1 MLSNSAALDE
11 KDISF
16 SISDLAR
23 EFGVTTRAIRFYEDE
38 GLLSPGRSGRQR
50 VYTSRDHVRLKLI
63 VRGKRLGFS
72 LSEVREIIEM
82 YDLDPGESGQLRY
95 FLEQI
100 KKRREALQQQRHD
113 IELTLGELD
122 SIESECKH
130 RLSALS

>member
-1 MLSNSAALDE
+1 MLPNSAALDE

-113 IELTLGELD
+113 IELTLDELD

>member
-82 YDLDPGESGQLRY
+82 YDLDSGESGQLRY

-100 KKRREALQQQRHD
+100 KNRREVLKQQRHD
-113 IELTLGELD
+113 IELTLDELD

>member
-1 MLSNSAALDE
+1 MLPNSAALDE

-113 IELTLGELD
+113 IELTLDELD
-122 SIESECKH
+122 SIES
-130 RLSALS
+130 

>member
-82 YDLDPGESGQLRY
+82 YDLDSGESGQLRY

>member
-82 YDLDPGESGQLRY
+82 YDLDSGESGQLRY

-113 IELTLGELD
+113 IELTLDELD

>member
-1 MLSNSAALDE
+1 MLSISAALDE

-113 IELTLGELD
+113 IELTLDELD

>member
-113 IELTLGELD
+113 IELTLDELD

>member
-1 MLSNSAALDE
+1 MFNF
-11 KDISF
+11 IF
-16 SISDLAR
+16 DL
-23 EFGVTTRAIRFYEDE
+23 
-38 GLLSPGRSGRQR
+38 LLNFFVLQLFVS
-50 VYTSRDHVRLKLI
+50 LKL
-63 VRGKRLGFS
+63 LS

-82 YDLDPGESGQLRY
+82 YDLDSGENGQLRY

-100 KKRREALQQQRHD
+100 KKRREALQQQRYD

>member
-11 KDISF
+11 QDVSF

-82 YDLDPGESGQLRY
+82 YDLDSGESGQLRY

-100 KKRREALQQQRHD
+100 KNRREALKQQRHD
-113 IELTLGELD
+113 IELTLDELD

>member
-113 IELTLGELD
+113 IELTLDELD
-122 SIESECKH
+122 FIESECKH

>member
-11 KDISF
+11 KDVSF

-63 VRGKRLGFS
+63 VRGKRRGFS
-72 LSEVREIIEM
+72 LNEVREIIEM
-82 YDLDPGESGQLRY
+82 YDLDSGESGQLRY

-100 KKRREALQQQRHD
+100 KNRREALKQQRHD
-113 IELTLGELD
+113 IELTLDELD

>member
-1 MLSNSAALDE
+1 MLSISAALDE

-50 VYTSRDHVRLKLI
+50 VYTSRDHVSLKLI

-82 YDLDPGESGQLRY
+82 YDLDSGENGQLRY

-100 KKRREALQQQRHD
+100 KKRREALQQQRYD

>member
-23 EFGVTTRAIRFYEDE
+23 EFGVTTRAIRFYEYE

-82 YDLDPGESGQLRY
+82 YDLDSGESGQLRY

-100 KKRREALQQQRHD
+100 KNRREALKQQRHD
-113 IELTLGELD
+113 IELTLDELD

>member
-72 LSEVREIIEM
+72 LSE
-82 YDLDPGESGQLRY
+82 G
-95 FLEQI
+95 
-100 KKRREALQQQRHD
+100 
-113 IELTLGELD
+113 
-122 SIESECKH
+122 
-130 RLSALS
+130 

>member
-1 MLSNSAALDE
+1 MLSNSPALDE

-113 IELTLGELD
+113 IELTLDELD

>member
-82 YDLDPGESGQLRY
+82 YDLDSGENGQLRY

-100 KKRREALQQQRHD
+100 KKRREALQQQR
-113 IELTLGELD
+113 
-122 SIESECKH
+122 
-130 RLSALS
+130 

>member
-11 KDISF
+11 KDVSF

-82 YDLDPGESGQLRY
+82 YDLDSGESGQLRY

-100 KKRREALQQQRHD
+100 KNRREALKQQRHD
-113 IELTLGELD
+113 IELTLDELD

>member
-1 MLSNSAALDE
+1 MLSISAALDE

-82 YDLDPGESGQLRY
+82 YDLDSGENGQLRY

-100 KKRREALQQQRHD
+100 KKRREALQQQRYD

>member
-82 YDLDPGESGQLRY
+82 YDLDSGESGQLRY

-100 KKRREALQQQRHD
+100 KNRREALKQQRHD
-113 IELTLGELD
+113 IELTLDELD

>member
-11 KDISF
+11 KDVSF

-82 YDLDPGESGQLRY
+82 YDLDSGESGQLRY

-100 KKRREALQQQRHD
+100 KKRREALKQQRHD
-113 IELTLGELD
+113 IELTLDELD

>member
-11 KDISF
+11 KDVSF

-113 IELTLGELD
+113 IELTLDELD

>member
-38 GLLSPGRSGRQR
+38 GLLRPGRSGRQR

-113 IELTLGELD
+113 IELTLDELD
-122 SIESECKH
+122 FIESECKH

>member
-82 YDLDPGESGQLRY
+82 YDLDSGENGQLRY

-100 KKRREALQQQRHD
+100 KKRREALQQQRYD

-122 SIESECKH
+122 SIESEW
-130 RLSALS
+130 

>member
-1 MLSNSAALDE
+1 MLSISAALDE
-11 KDISF
+11 KDILF

-82 YDLDPGESGQLRY
+82 YDLDSGENGQLRY

-100 KKRREALQQQRHD
+100 KKRREALQQQRYD

>member
-1 MLSNSAALDE
+1 MLSISAALDE
-11 KDISF
+11 KDILF

-82 YDLDPGESGQLRY
+82 YDLDSGESGQLRY

-100 KKRREALQQQRHD
+100 KKRREALKQQRHD
-113 IELTLGELD
+113 IELTLDELD

>member
-1 MLSNSAALDE
+1 MLSISAALDE
-11 KDISF
+11 KDILF

-82 YDLDPGESGQLRY
+82 YDLDSGENGQLRY
-95 FLEQI
+95 FLIGLSQRAEPTAQQGGFGLFFFLWVA
-100 KKRREALQQQRHD
+100 EALQ
-113 IELTLGELD
+113 
-122 SIESECKH
+122 
-130 RLSALS
+130 

>member
-38 GLLSPGRSGRQR
+38 GLLSPGRSCRQR

-82 YDLDPGESGQLRY
+82 YDLDSGESGQLRY

-100 KKRREALQQQRHD
+100 KKRREALKQQRHD
-113 IELTLGELD
+113 IELTLDELD

>member
-82 YDLDPGESGQLRY
+82 YDLDSGENGQLRY

-100 KKRREALQQQRHD
+100 KKRREALQQQRYD

>member
-1 MLSNSAALDE
+1 MLPNSAALDE

>member
-1 MLSNSAALDE
+1 MLPNSAALDE

-100 KKRREALQQQRHD
+100 KKRRAALQQQRHD
-113 IELTLGELD
+113 IELTLDELD

>member
-38 GLLSPGRSGRQR
+38 GLLSPSRSGRQR

-82 YDLDPGESGQLRY
+82 YDLDSGESGQLRP
-95 FLEQI
+95 
-100 KKRREALQQQRHD
+100 
-113 IELTLGELD
+113 
-122 SIESECKH
+122 
-130 RLSALS
+130 

>member
-11 KDISF
+11 KDVSF

-82 YDLDPGESGQLRY
+82 YDLDSGESGQLRY

-100 KKRREALQQQRHD
+100 KDRREALKQQRHD
-113 IELTLGELD
+113 IELTLDELD

>member
-1 MLSNSAALDE
+1 MLLNSAALDE

-82 YDLDPGESGQLRY
+82 YDLDSGENGQLRY

-100 KKRREALQQQRHD
+100 KKRREALQQQRYD

>member
-23 EFGVTTRAIRFYEDE
+23 EFGVTTRAIRFYEDQ

-113 IELTLGELD
+113 IELTLDELD

>member
-82 YDLDPGESGQLRY
+82 YDLDSGESVQLRY

-100 KKRREALQQQRHD
+100 KNRREALKQQRHD
-113 IELTLGELD
+113 IELTLDELD

>member
-1 MLSNSAALDE
+1 MIPNSADLDE

-113 IELTLGELD
+113 IELTLDELD

>member
-38 GLLSPGRSGRQR
+38 GLLSPGRSGRHR

-113 IELTLGELD
+113 IELTLDELD